1 MSVVIFYATLGH
13 RKISWEFS
21 LVIQFLKLLITFR
34 KDEKNNTLF
43 LHFIKMNSELLLK
56 VFILF
61 TVGQGRE
68 LRLPDLAW
76 DVPLFVCLFLV
87 SSLVVSRSQSSFYSA
102 TVFKERKK
110 KKARAAKTYI
120 FVISYF
126 IL

>member
-1 MSVVIFYATLGH
+1 
-13 RKISWEFS
+13 
-21 LVIQFLKLLITFR
+21 
-34 KDEKNNTLF
+34 
-43 LHFIKMNSELLLK
+43 MNSELLLK

-102 TVFKERKK
+102 TVFKELKKK
-110 KKARAAKTYI
+110 KKARAAKT
-120 FVISYF
+120 
-126 IL
+126 

>member
-1 MSVVIFYATLGH
+1 
-13 RKISWEFS
+13 
-21 LVIQFLKLLITFR
+21 
-34 KDEKNNTLF
+34 
-43 LHFIKMNSELLLK
+43 MNSELLLK

-110 KKARAAKTYI
+110 KKQGLPKL
-120 FVISYF
+120 ISLLF
-126 IL
+126 PISFFNGL